1 MKTAPKGWQVWLKL
15 SRKTLA
21 KDYSKQHHPLSIAVD
36 MDCNG
41 WNFQLMWQSY
51 VFYFLDNIQW
61 LEFST
66 DVVILIFDFLRHT
79 LAGIFNRCGN
89 PMFLTFKKYNSWN
102 FQQKWQYYIFDFWNK
117 TLKGRG
123 LSGLDVWHPCL
134 EWGLIS
140 KNSLHT
146 ESIWI
151 HWLKLALNV
160 KNQDNEC
167 LSLGFFTNIGI
178 WYRYKP
184 GQQNRQEISWHMLL
198 SPTLKTKQ
206 DWMQEDDHGW
216 WNKLHETL
224 QYGQPW
230 SQIIGRP

>member
-1 MKTAPKGWQVWLKL
+1 
-15 SRKTLA
+15 
-21 KDYSKQHHPLSIAVD
+21 
-36 MDCNG
+36 
-41 WNFQLMWQSY
+41 MWQSY
-51 VFYFLDNIQW
+51 VLHFLDNIQW

-66 DVVILIFDFLRHT
+66 DMVILNFWL
-79 LAGIFNRCGN
+79 
-89 PMFLTFKKYNSWN
+89 FKTYISWN
-102 FQQKWQYYIFDFWNK
+102 FQRMWQSYVFDLLEMQWLELPTEVAILYIWLWDK
-117 TLKGRG
+117 ILKGRG
-123 LSGLDVWHPCL
+123 LSGLDMWHPCL

-184 GQQNRQEISWHMLL
+184 GQQNRQEILRHMLL

-224 QYGQPW
+224 QYGQHW